1 MLPASY
7 QLPAA
12 LVLVL
17 AGALACFY
25 GYRFFRAVLAVFGF
39 ILGALAVTS
48 TIGDANPLWLL
59 GGALIG
65 GLIGSLVLVAAY
77 FLGVAIVG
85 AGLGAMVAHAY
96 AMTGGSEPGL
106 VVLVVCATVGAIAS
120 VYLERYVVILGTAF
134 LGAWTL
140 LLGGMALAGD
150 TAAAAASASD
160 LWIVYPLDFAPDRPW
175 IKVVWVVLGL
185 VGAGVQLG
193 WTGGEKGRVSRRKK
207 A

>member
-1 MLPASY
+1 
-7 QLPAA
+7 
-12 LVLVL
+12 
-17 AGALACFY
+17 
-25 GYRFFRAVLAVFGF
+25 
-39 ILGALAVTS
+39 
-48 TIGDANPLWLL
+48 
-59 GGALIG
+59 
-65 GLIGSLVLVAAY
+65 
-77 FLGVAIVG
+77 
-85 AGLGAMVAHAY
+85 MVAHAY